1 ALYQAGALRAAAD
14 SFAAR
19 AGAQPRV
26 PAHWYDLGATLYRA
40 GADGKALAA
49 WARAGRLA
57 PRDRL
62 MLRAHELLPTPD
74 AASDPLL
81 ATGVATPAE
90 WALAAAV
97 LWLAMWSA
105 VMARARR
112 SAVVGLAALGL
123 VAGGL
128 AWREAARRA
137 RPLAIVVDSGTP
149 VRVAPYG
156 AASPATALQAGAA
169 LLVMRRYGAWLEVW
183 RADGVRGW
191 VLASEVVPL

>member
-1 ALYQAGALRAAAD
+1 ARQAGAAGAGVPRRAGEPRPRRAGTRWGWVGAGAARGGGRERGGGSRHAVARPAAGGALRPAWPGRRGRARR
-14 SFAAR
+14 R
-19 AGAQPRV
+19 AGA
-26 PAHWYDLGATLYRA
+26 GAA
-40 GADGKALAA
+40 GAGGKALAA
-49 WARAGRLA
+49 WAGAGRLA

-149 VRVAPYG
+149 VRG
-156 AASPATALQAGAA
+156 A
-169 LLVMRRYGAWLEVW
+169 R
-183 RADGVRGW
+183 
-191 VLASEVVPL
+191 

>member
-1 ALYQAGALRAAAD
+1 
-14 SFAAR
+14 
-19 AGAQPRV
+19 
-26 PAHWYDLGATLYRA
+26 
-40 GADGKALAA
+40 
-49 WARAGRLA
+49 
-57 PRDRL
+57 
-62 MLRAHELLPTPD
+62 MLF
-74 AASDPLL
+74 
-81 ATGVATPAE
+81 
-90 WALAAAV
+90 
-97 LWLAMWSA
+97 
-105 VMARARR
+105 R
-112 SAVVGLAALGL
+112 S